1 MVHKGFNQAWFSKK
15 GHPIRRSQS
24 CLCSD
29 GLEIGEHGKEL
40 NLQCRKIASTCGLGD
55 QNTVNRCFQLNEKRD
70 TYLRDV
76 LSEYIVWFQYLLNLL
91 FGLITAE
98 FPWFQASL
106 GIRTV
111 QLAVCAFERKRFPEI
126 SKFPKFSFPNSKQ
139 RTVKSAASRT
149 NKDLDFESTH
159 SHISTSF
166 CTFGMLYLFG
176 RFGKQ
181 TLRVQVHQP
190 SGVLHVWLVF

>member
-1 MVHKGFNQAWFSKK
+1 MTRTLLTDVFNRIKNVT
-15 GHPIRRSQS
+15 PVQS
-24 CLCSD
+24 ALTR
-29 GLEIGEHGKEL
+29 E
-40 NLQCRKIASTCGLGD
+40 
-55 QNTVNRCFQLNEKRD
+55 
-70 TYLRDV
+70 V
-76 LSEYIVWFQYLLNLL
+76 LSRYNLRFLLLLNLL
-91 FGLITAE
+91 FNFITAA
-98 FPWFQASL
+98 FPLFQASL

-159 SHISTSF
+159 PHISTSF
-166 CTFGMLYLFG
+166 CTFGMLHLFC

-181 TLRVQVHQP
+181 TKRH
-190 SGVLHVWLVF
+190 

>member
-1 MVHKGFNQAWFSKK
+1 METIGLWIKSSPKPKLPKLTLVLEE
-15 GHPIRRSQS
+15 IQS

-29 GLEIGEHGKEL
+29 CLEIGEHGKEL
-40 NLQCRKIASTCGLGD
+40 NLQCRKIRSSRGLGD
-55 QNTVNRCFQLNEKRD
+55 QNTVNRCFQLKENVTPVQSALTRE
-70 TYLRDV
+70 V
-76 LSEYIVWFQYLLNLL
+76 LSRYKLRYQHLLN
-91 FGLITAE
+91 TAA

-159 SHISTSF
+159 SRISTSF
-166 CTFGMLYLFG
+166 CTFGMLHLFC

-181 TLRVQVHQP
+181 T
-190 SGVLHVWLVF
+190 